1 MSYRIESLKK
11 SATVQKFMLA
21 DPILTLLNSCLA
33 LLLKLCGMDYMR
45 EQLFHC

>member
-1 MSYRIESLKK
+1 MSYQIKRLKN
-11 SATVQKFMLA
+11 SATIQKFMLD

-45 EQLFHC
+45 EQLVHC

>member
-1 MSYRIESLKK
+1 MSYRIERLKK

-21 DPILTLLNSCLA
+21 DLILTLLNSCLA

>member
-1 MSYRIESLKK
+1 MNYQIERVKK
-11 SATVQKFMLA
+11 SATVQKFIPA